1 MTGEYFRGLS
11 TDAKLLYG
19 LLLNRT
25 GVSAKNGW
33 LDEFG
38 RVYIYY
44 TIDEIMMD
52 LNCGHVKAGKLLA
65 ELDTEKGIG
74 LIERVKQGQGKPTKI
89 YVKQFK
95 KLMPELPRD
104 NCALSRPTEFVA
116 QKVQKAERRTDKSEM
131 SKATGN
137 VGADRQK
144 MDTSNINKINT
155 ENSYINPSINQSDID
170 VCRETVREQIDYE
183 LLCQYYPFDN
193 PDCILELICDVLC
206 STAPNIKI
214 GNEAMPTSKVQSRF
228 RCLDFSHVA
237 YVLDSFKDCTSKIHN
252 IKTYLITALYNAPLT
267 VGHYYSAAV
276 RHDNAQKFISP

>member
-74 LIERVKQGQGKPTKI
+74 LIERVNLQR
-89 YVKQFK
+89 V
-95 KLMPELPRD
+95 
-104 NCALSRPTEFVA
+104 SRP
-116 QKVQKAERRTDKSEM
+116 
-131 SKATGN
+131 
-137 VGADRQK
+137 
-144 MDTSNINKINT
+144 
-155 ENSYINPSINQSDID
+155 
-170 VCRETVREQIDYE
+170 
-183 LLCQYYPFDN
+183 
-193 PDCILELICDVLC
+193 
-206 STAPNIKI
+206 
-214 GNEAMPTSKVQSRF
+214 
-228 RCLDFSHVA
+228 
-237 YVLDSFKDCTSKIHN
+237 
-252 IKTYLITALYNAPLT
+252 
-267 VGHYYSAAV
+267 
-276 RHDNAQKFISP
+276 